1 MLDPSIITYFSLSFF
16 NCTVLLKFSEP
27 LYVKNIII
35 LILGATKM
43 SGLKAPEKGR
53 NKTSRMIT
61 GDLENEIRR
70 SVWGWQNGQL
80 TQEEAGAIAGC
91 M

>member
-43 SGLKAPEKGR
+43 SAFKAPEKGR
-53 NKTSRMIT
+53 NETSRMIT
-61 GDLENEIRR
+61 GNLENGVRR
-70 SVWGWQNGQL
+70 SVWGL
-80 TQEEAGAIAGC
+80 AKRTIDARRSGAIAGC